1 MLAGDRV
8 SQRHAAAPGVQCRHR
23 GQPHRRHRPPL
34 AFHEVSWLP
43 AVAAAALID
52 PPLPSDIW
60 LRQGFQNI
68 YTGLLL
74 FCLFCSRE
82 MLHISCSFYTAL
94 GDLISLGVIKN
105 SPLMQTSDGV
115 CL

>member
-1 MLAGDRV
+1 MLASSQVQSVGQITSCGCDASYRLIMAGYCVLAGDRV
-8 SQRHAAAPGVQCRHR
+8 SQRHAAAAGVQCRHR

-43 AVAAAALID
+43 AAAAAPLID

-68 YTGLLL
+68 YTGLFLL
-74 FCLFCSRE
+74 FWG
-82 MLHISCSFYTAL
+82 HT
-94 GDLISLGVIKN
+94 
-105 SPLMQTSDGV
+105 
-115 CL
+115 